1 MFLAYI
7 VLFHAQRDLAV
18 VSEKNISQG
27 LKLLKTKKQII
38 RVHIK
43 LLNLT
48 EYLIGKA
55 SCNSNLF
62 TCIVLNT

>member
-55 SCNSNLF
+55 SCNSILF
-62 TCIVLNT
+62 TNIVLNT